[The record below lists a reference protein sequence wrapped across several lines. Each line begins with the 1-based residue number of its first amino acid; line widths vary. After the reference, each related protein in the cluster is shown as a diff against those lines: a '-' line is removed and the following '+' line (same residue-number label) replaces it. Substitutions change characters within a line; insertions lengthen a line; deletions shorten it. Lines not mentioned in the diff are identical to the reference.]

1 MREARPADQRTPLV
15 VLVLGV
21 VLVMIGQFVLDKL
34 ADTSDAW
41 HWIQHG
47 VLFAGG
53 LAVGAA
59 ATVLYLAGRRLD

>member
-1 MREARPADQRTPLV
+1 MQEARPTSQAPRVV
-15 VLVLGV
+15 VLIVGIA
-21 VLVMIGQFVLDKL
+21 LVMIGQFVLDRP

-53 LAVGAA
+53 LAVGGAL
-59 ATVLYLAGRRLD
+59 TLLYLSGRRLD